1 MINPENI
8 SKSNDFYVPIYIF
21 ETLLRDRI
29 VEYLEIDDRFG
40 ANWLEAIKNNEY
52 LFNKINEIISKIT
65 VKTNSKPNIHDVFAT
80 ISLGDIINIFTPD
93 NISKSK
99 LSGMLSHVFK
109 IKSSQAGHKTMQ
121 TDIYKKMT
129 AVLKLRNDI
138 FHFKPI
144 VGNINYS
151 HIDKTINNFIY
162 HLAHSKEMV
171 EYLRAQFKIN
181 IHQPPII

>member
-1 MINPENI
+1 
-8 SKSNDFYVPIYIF
+8 
-21 ETLLRDRI
+21 
-29 VEYLEIDDRFG
+29 
-40 ANWLEAIKNNEY
+40 
-52 LFNKINEIISKIT
+52 
-65 VKTNSKPNIHDVFAT
+65 
-80 ISLGDIINIFTPD
+80 
-93 NISKSK
+93 
-99 LSGMLSHVFK
+99 MLSHVFK